1 MAIYLVFLSDIY
13 CIINLIKH
21 VLDVPKEKDGAMKKL
36 AFFILAL
43 SVVALTACNTVA
55 GVGKDVSKAGSALSN
70 AADRTGGTN

>member
-1 MAIYLVFLSDIY
+1 
-13 CIINLIKH
+13 
-21 VLDVPKEKDGAMKKL
+21 MKKL